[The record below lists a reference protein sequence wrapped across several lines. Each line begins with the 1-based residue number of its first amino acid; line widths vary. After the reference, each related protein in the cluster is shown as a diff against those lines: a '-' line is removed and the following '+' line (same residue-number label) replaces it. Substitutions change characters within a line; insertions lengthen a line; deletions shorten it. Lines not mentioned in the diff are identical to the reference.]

1 MWLYGIP
8 GCGKTILSSIILQN
22 MLDYHHTKSN
32 SAVIFFYFDFND
44 IGKRR
49 NEKMIRSL
57 ISQLS
62 KYCAKSLIQDLYASC
77 LNGSR
82 QPTEE
87 LLLNTLHQMIVT
99 LRDTYIILDALDECD
114 NRNDLLTSLE
124 QIISWKD
131 VNLHTIVT
139 SRKEYDIE
147 EILAS
152 LTDTEKRIS
161 IQSKLVDADI
171 RTYVHDRLQIDRKLS
186 KWQKMPK
193 IQSEI
198 EDTLIRKAGGM

>member
-1 MWLYGIP
+1 M
-8 GCGKTILSSIILQN
+8 
-22 MLDYHHTKSN
+22 
-32 SAVIFFYFDFND
+32 
-44 IGKRR
+44 
-49 NEKMIRSL
+49 
-57 ISQLS
+57 
-62 KYCAKSLIQDLYASC
+62 
-77 LNGSR
+77 
-82 QPTEE
+82 
-87 LLLNTLHQMIVT
+87 NTLHQMIVT